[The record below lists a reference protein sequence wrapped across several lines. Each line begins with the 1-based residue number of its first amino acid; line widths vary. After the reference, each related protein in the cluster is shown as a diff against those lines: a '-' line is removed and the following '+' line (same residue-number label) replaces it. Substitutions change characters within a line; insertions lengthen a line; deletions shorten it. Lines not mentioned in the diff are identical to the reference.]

1 MRFRDSRYNRH
12 NARVR
17 SVRKSCFYMQNT
29 NLFFCSRLFSEA
41 TCYNWTITGYLAENY
56 ELAEDFY
63 GGEAD

>member
-1 MRFRDSRYNRH
+1 MFVSKILTC
-12 NARVR
+12 
-17 SVRKSCFYMQNT
+17 S
-29 NLFFCSRLFSEA
+29 FCSRLFSDA